1 LFENQRIV
9 NLMLFLNRGYTTA
22 VIVVAAGFG
31 AMFAANVLTPLWL
44 QSYMGY
50 TSTWAGLATAW
61 TGVLA
66 VFCAPAA
73 GLLST
78 KVDPRKLVFFG
89 LMWLCGILALRSI
102 GTTDMSFWQ
111 ISLPLLFMG
120 IGLPFFFVPVT
131 TIALASVEEHETAS
145 AAGLMNFL
153 RTLAG
158 AVATSIVNTAWE
170 NGSQARHAELAGM
183 VDRSGETMRT
193 LAAGGFNE
201 EQSLQALD
209 RMVQG
214 QAVML
219 STNELM
225 LYSSLAFF
233 LAAMLI
239 WAAPKPK
246 RAVAPGTGH

>member
-1 LFENQRIV
+1 
-9 NLMLFLNRGYTTA
+9 
-22 VIVVAAGFG
+22 
-31 AMFAANVLTPLWL
+31 MFAANVLTPLWL

-89 LMWLCGILALRSI
+89 LMWLGGVLAIRSI

-111 ISLPLLFMG
+111 ISIPLLFMG

-131 TIALASVEEHETAS
+131 TLALASVEEHETAS

-153 RTLAG
+153 RTLSG
-158 AVATSIVNTAWE
+158 AVATSIVDHGLGERRAGQTRR
-170 NGSQARHAELAGM
+170 ARWAGRRQWRH
-183 VDRSGETMRT
+183 D
-193 LAAGGFNE
+193 AGARRQWISPMN
-201 EQSLQALD
+201 S
-209 RMVQG
+209 RCRRWITWCRV
-214 QAVML
+214 
-219 STNELM
+219 
-225 LYSSLAFF
+225 
-233 LAAMLI
+233 
-239 WAAPKPK
+239 KP
-246 RAVAPGTGH
+246 